1 MTDSNAS
8 PDKLSIIVYDGHF
21 DKVHYALVMASV
33 AASIGRPVTLFF
45 TMGACRVFGLEG
57 DDGKAAW
64 RSLPLSV
71 GVGEEGQS
79 GGELDDSF
87 SSQGIAT
94 FEELLEACVLLEA
107 KFMVCEMGLQAVGMK
122 GVALRDD
129 IPIEPGGAVTFL
141 KDASKD
147 GALIII

>member
-1 MTDSNAS
+1 MTDSNTS

-21 DKVHYALVMASV
+21 DKVHYALVMASA
-33 AASIGRPVTLFF
+33 AASIGRPVTFFF
-45 TMGACRVFGLEG
+45 TMGACRVLAKAG
-57 DDGKAAW
+57 DDGEAAW
-64 RSLPLSV
+64 RSLPLSA
-71 GVGEEGQS
+71 GVGEAGQS

-87 SSQGIAT
+87 AGQGIAT

-107 KFMVCEMGLQAVGMK
+107 KFMICEMGLQAVGMK

-129 IPIEPGGAVTFL
+129 IPLEPGGVVTFL

-147 GALIII
+147 GALIFI